1 MSRPV
6 SRTPTLL
13 LVHGSWHGPWCWERL
28 VPELSS
34 LGLRSATVA
43 LPSCGTDPAA
53 LGTVA
58 DDAAAVE
65 AAVADIAGDVVVVG
79 HSYGGVVITAARLD
93 SRVRHLVYLG
103 AFMPDTAQSLFDLF
117 PPGLTA
123 PYMLEHADGSTS
135 VDPAMP
141 IDSFFADCDAVTAHW
156 AVSRLRL
163 HRSVNNVTPVTRAS
177 WRDTTSTYVV
187 LTEDHAWPEAA
198 QRGLA
203 AQVTEQ
209 RELPTSHSP
218 FLSRPA
224 ELAVLLCDV
233 VVRASG
239 ETCGGR
245 RVG

>member
-6 SRTPTLL
+6 STTSTLL
-13 LVHGSWHGPWCWERL
+13 LVHGSWHGPWCGERL
-28 VPELSS
+28 IPELSS

-65 AAVADIAGDVVVVG
+65 AAVADIVGDVVVVG
-79 HSYGGVVITAARLD
+79 HSYGGVVITEARFD

-103 AFMPDTAQSLFDLF
+103 AFMPDTGQSLFDLF

-123 PYMLEHADGSTS
+123 PFILEHADGSTS
-135 VDPAMP
+135 VDPAMA
-141 IDSFFADCDAVTAHW
+141 IESFYADCDAVTAHS

-163 HRSVNNVTPVTRAS
+163 HKSVNNVTPVTRAS
-177 WRDTTSTYVV
+177 WRDKPSTYVV
-187 LTEDHAWPEAA
+187 LTNDHAWPEAA
-198 QRGLA
+198 QRRLA
-203 AQVTEQ
+203 AQVTGQ

-224 ELAVLLCDV
+224 EVAVLLRDV
-233 VVRASG
+233 VASTSAG
-239 ETCGGR
+239 VCG
-245 RVG
+245 

>member
-1 MSRPV
+1 MKKA
-6 SRTPTLL
+6 PTLL

-28 VPELSS
+28 VPELTR

-53 LGTVA
+53 LGTIA

-79 HSYGGVVITAARLD
+79 HSYGGVAVTEARFD
-93 SRVRHLVYLG
+93 SRVRHLVFLG

-117 PPGLTA
+117 PPGLAA

-135 VDPAMP
+135 VDPAMA
-141 IDSFFADCDAVTAHW
+141 IDAFFADCDPVTAHW

-163 HRSVNNVTPVTRAS
+163 HNSINNVTPVTRAS
-177 WRDTTSTYVV
+177 WRDKTSTYVV
-187 LTEDHAWPEAA
+187 LTDDHSWPEAP

-203 AQVTEQ
+203 AQATEQ
-209 RELPTSHSP
+209 REMPTSHSP

-224 ELAVLLCDV
+224 ELAVLLRDV
-233 VVRASG
+233 VARTSAGV
-239 ETCGGR
+239 CG
-245 RVG
+245 

>member
-6 SRTPTLL
+6 STTPTLL

-58 DDAAAVE
+58 DIV
-65 AAVADIAGDVVVVG
+65 GDVVVVG
-79 HSYGGVVITAARLD
+79 HSYGGVVITEARFD

-103 AFMPDTAQSLFDLF
+103 AFMPDTGQSLFDLF

-123 PYMLEHADGSTS
+123 PFILEHADGSTS
-135 VDPAMP
+135 VDPAMA
-141 IDSFFADCDAVTAHW
+141 IESFYADCDAVTAHW

-163 HRSVNNVTPVTRAS
+163 HKSVNDVTPVTHAS
-177 WRDTTSTYVV
+177 WRDKPSTYVV
-187 LTEDHAWPEAA
+187 LTDDHAWPEAA
-198 QRGLA
+198 QRRLA

-209 RELPTSHSP
+209 RELPASHSP

-224 ELAVLLCDV
+224 ELAVLLRDV
-233 VVRASG
+233 VAGTSAGV
-239 ETCGGR
+239 CG
-245 RVG
+245 